1 LHEGLLF
8 KGRQFDIAATLIS
21 PLENYLT
28 NWSERVVL
36 NCKASPSQPIS
47 AGVPQGSILG
57 TLLFLNY
64 VNDVKYNILSS
75 ITLFVD
81 DTSLIKKIDNLINDF
96 RKLNNDLETLNSW
109 SKQWLITFNAGKT
122 KYLIFWKKPNKCTLP
137 YISWIM

>member
-36 NCKASPSQPIS
+36 NGKASPSQPIS